1 MPPVLPLVLVVDDE
15 APLRRVLERAL
26 TRFGYRVLSAASA
39 ESGLELIARERPQAI
54 LVDVHLPT
62 MSGLAFYVTLSSRW
76 PELVGC
82 VAVMTGDAET
92 DDVLAWIARNDCP
105 LISKPFN
112 LSQIQDWLS
121 TVMQWRDR
129 RTEQA

>member
-1 MPPVLPLVLVVDDE
+1 MLVVDDE
-15 APLRRVLERAL
+15 ESLRRVLERAL
-26 TRFGYRVLSAASA
+26 GRYGYRVEGAASA
-39 ESGLELIARERPQAI
+39 EIALDMIARERPQAV

-62 MSGLAFYVTLSSRW
+62 MSGLAFYVTLSARW

-92 DDVLAWIARNDCP
+92 DDVRAWIARNDCP
-105 LISKPFN
+105 LIGKPFN
-112 LSQIQDWLS
+112 LSQIQAWLGV
-121 TVMQWRDR
+121 VMEWRER